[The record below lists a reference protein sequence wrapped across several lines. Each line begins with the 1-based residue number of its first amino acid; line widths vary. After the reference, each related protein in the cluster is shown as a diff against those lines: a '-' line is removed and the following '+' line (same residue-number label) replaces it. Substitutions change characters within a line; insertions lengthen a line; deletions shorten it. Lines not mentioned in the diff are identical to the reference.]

1 MPFPPCRVSCYGSDQ
16 RIPWEHWPWWV
27 SHVLQ
32 DLVETLPFP
41 MLVFSVRCQSFVLFM
56 ALLHS
61 SLCWRASSHPSSS
74 HCTDEP
80 LEVGMY
86 PPGFWTGCKS
96 HGNIYEHLWGCFL
109 RKWHRGAIKPCH
121 ISFSCLPR
129 AVDPGEA
136 ACEAEFCF
144 QEVKT
149 GKVSK
154 LYSKQLM
161 ELFLLLN

>member
-1 MPFPPCRVSCYGSDQ
+1 MLWLRPENTMGTLTLMGFTCVAGPGGDSALSHAGLFCAVSKLC
-16 RIPWEHWPWWV
+16 P
-27 SHVLQ
+27 L
-32 DLVETLPFP
+32 
-41 MLVFSVRCQSFVLFM
+41 M